1 MKKWVLRLSILLI
14 GITIGF
20 CLFLWWYS
28 YDKGR
33 IFNSLGEQKRITKHI
48 GKDFSPYGL
57 GPYPPLPA
65 KWKNREIW
73 PCDSLEEELR
83 WRVYIKLIS
92 QGKDPLRCKTHD
104 GMVFP
109 LYPDTV
115 YIKWERLEPDGGYAY
130 NMLAD
135 NEPGDRLSAIIKEKV
150 DKVRKNRANDFS
162 FTKDDIPDDLNV
174 LSFEEG
180 GIDPYKFLNLQ
191 KPEEVN
197 P

>member
-1 MKKWVLRLSILLI
+1 MKKWMLSLSILLI
-14 GITIGF
+14 VITIGF

-33 IFNSLGEQKRITKHI
+33 ILNSLEEQKRIIKHK

-57 GPYPPLPA
+57 GPYPPLPD

-83 WRVYIKLIS
+83 WRVHIKLIS
-92 QGKDPLRCKTHD
+92 QGKVPLRCMTRDEK
-104 GMVFP
+104 VFA

-115 YIKWERLEPDGGYAY
+115 YIKWKKLEPDGGHAY
-130 NMLAD
+130 NMLAKK
-135 NEPGDRLSAIIKEKV
+135 EPGDRVRAIIQEKV
-150 DKVRKNRANDFS
+150 DKVRKNRTNDFS
-162 FTKDDIPDDLNV
+162 ITKDDFPDDLNV

-180 GIDPYKFLNLQ
+180 GINPYIFLNLQ